1 MASCADYIYSLPSTI
16 FNLQHT
22 SNKFIWD
29 DLLSQYNLKKYVI
42 KSSDALNGNAL
53 DQFTSPN
60 TANLIN
66 KKDNDIDNKLYA

>member
-29 DLLSQYNLKKYVI
+29 DFLSQYNLKKYVM
-42 KSSDALNGNAL
+42 KSDDALNGNAL

-66 KKDNDIDNKLYA
+66 KKDNDIDKKLYA